1 VRDKVRIGS
10 DEETDSERYPDP
22 ILSVDEGSGDPI
34 ANEQANALM
43 GLTPA
48 FLKPTRSW
56 VVMPVK
62 HFGIDADKAFLTT
75 ACHQAAERPGRLG
88 NNVMAID
95 GWLKGLPANS
105 VLAVEA
111 TGTCHQLLLQRAVHH
126 GLQIYLLNPR
136 DVRHYAESLRRRAK
150 TDQVDAQ
157 VIARY
162 VAREQDNLRPY
173 VEPPAS
179 AAELE
184 RLLRRRALIVRTQNQ
199 LTLGLSDL
207 DLPEIA
213 QLHTRYRAL
222 LRTIDRRMDEL
233 IAQDEQRARQREQLR
248 SIPGV
253 GPLNSAALL
262 SLFWRL
268 PGITADALIAFV
280 GFDPR
285 PRESGKYRGKR
296 KLSKRGDPEI
306 RRLGYMAAK
315 TFARLEIGQPLYE
328 RYRQRGFSATAT
340 YVILARK
347 ILHLAHALVTK
358 NTFFDAKIFAAACNP
373 T

>member
-1 VRDKVRIGS
+1 
-10 DEETDSERYPDP
+10 
-22 ILSVDEGSGDPI
+22 
-34 ANEQANALM
+34 
-43 GLTPA
+43 
-48 FLKPTRSW
+48 
-56 VVMPVK
+56 MPVNY
-62 HFGIDADKAFLTT
+62 FGIDADKAFLTT
-75 ACHQAAERPGRLG
+75 ACDQASGRPERLA
-88 NNVMAID
+88 NNLMAID
-95 GWLKGLPANS
+95 EWLKGLPANS

-111 TGTCHQLLLQRAVHH
+111 TGTCHQVLLQRAVHH

-184 RLLRRRALIVRTQNQ
+184 HLLRRRALIVQTEHQ

-207 DLPEIA
+207 DLPEIDR
-213 QLHTRYRAL
+213 LHASYKAL
-222 LRTIDRRMDEL
+222 LRRIDRRMDEL
-233 IAQDEQRARQREQLR
+233 IAQDELRARQREQLR

-280 GFDPR
+280 GLDPR
-285 PRESGKYRGKR
+285 PRESGKYRGQR
-296 KLSKRGDPEI
+296 KLSKRGDAEI

-315 TFARLEIGQPLYE
+315 TLARQDVGRPLYE

-347 ILHLAHALVTK
+347 ILRLAHALVTK
-358 NTFFDAKIFAAACNP
+358 NIFFDAKIFAAACNP